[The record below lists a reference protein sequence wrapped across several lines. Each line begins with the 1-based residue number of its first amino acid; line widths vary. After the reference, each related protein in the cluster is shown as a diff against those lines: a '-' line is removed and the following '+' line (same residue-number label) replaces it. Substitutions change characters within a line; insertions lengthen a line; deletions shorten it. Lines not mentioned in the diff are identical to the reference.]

1 MDNYVKDVKKL
12 KKMPSVSEIAY
23 NTFCINEYRMDAMF
37 LLVGTEKA
45 LLIDTGT
52 GVFDLPML
60 LRTLTDKPVMV
71 AITHGHVDHAGGAG
85 WFDKVYLHPDDYN
98 QASSIPYEQRKGYA
112 GMLAMNPAAPVTP
125 DDTVIFGGFPKMLP
139 LHEGEIIDLGGRKV
153 VVYETPGHT
162 PGGLSFL
169 DVKERIIYTGDA
181 CNINTLVLDMGIRQP
196 KMSIETLLKTAEKIA
211 SLEPFYDRN
220 YNGHVGYDAISSCR
234 SQGYSVARDLAS
246 LCRDILSGEE
256 TGTASELVVPG
267 FSPIQT
273 IHAIR
278 GAAGVRYTESSI
290 HEWVG

>member
-1 MDNYVKDVKKL
+1 MDDYVKSKEKL
-12 KKMPSVSEIAY
+12 MKMPSVSELAY
-23 NTFCINEYRMDAMF
+23 NTFLINEYRMDAMF

-52 GVFDLPML
+52 GVFDLPEML
-60 LRTLTDKPVMV
+60 KILTDKPVMV

-85 WFDKVYLHPDDYN
+85 WFDKIYLHPDDFN
-98 QASSIPYEQRKGYA
+98 QASTIPYEQRKGYA
-112 GMLAMNPAAPVTP
+112 GMLAMNPTAPVTP
-125 DDTVIFGGFPKMLP
+125 DDTVRFDSFPEMLP
-139 LHEGEIIDLGGRKV
+139 LHEGEVIDLGGRKV

-169 DVKERIIYTGDA
+169 DVRERIIYTGDA

-196 KMSIETLLKTAEKIA
+196 KMSIETLLKTAEKLA

-220 YNGHVGYDAISSCR
+220 YNGHVGYDAIASCR
-234 SQGYSVARDLAS
+234 AQGYGVARDLAS
-246 LCRDILSGEE
+246 LCRDILSGKEK
-256 TGTASELVVPG
+256 GNASELLVPG
-267 FSPIQT
+267 FPPIKT

-290 HEWVG
+290 RE